1 MEALLPG
8 NHLESWLTAI
18 AIAVGSTAL
27 MYYIRCFAVRRMRTI
42 ARRSETRLDDFVAT
56 MLGRT
61 SVTLLLCFG
70 VYLGSM
76 FLTMPDQYRAIVGRV
91 SVAALILQMAIW
103 GDTALRAWR
112 TQFMTTHSDGTRKAS
127 SMIMFFML
135 RLVTWTVAFLMLLD
149 NFGFNITTLVASLG
163 IGGIAVA
170 LATQNILGDLF
181 ASLSIMID
189 KPFEI
194 GDFIIVG
201 DALGAVEYIGLK
213 TTRLRSLG
221 GEEIVFSNGELL
233 RSRIHNHKRMQTRR
247 VAFVL
252 RVAFGTGEERMTRIP
267 ELVRAIVSARDDVVF
282 ERAHFFR
289 YGEWSLDFEVVC
301 HFQSPDYILHMDAQQ
316 AILLEIYRSFE
327 RERIQFAHP
336 LSVIRVAQHDDPAGG
351 WLPQS
356 SPQQGEP
363 RGGLR
368 H

>member
-1 MEALLPG
+1 MEPLLPG
-8 NHLESWLTAI
+8 NNLETWITAV
-18 AIAVGSTAL
+18 AVVVGSTAL

-42 ARRSETRLDDFVAT
+42 AARSRTRLDDLLAT

-61 SVTLLLCFG
+61 YVTLLLCFG
-70 VYLGSM
+70 IYLGSM
-76 FLTMPDQYRAIVGRV
+76 VLAMPDQYRLVVSRV
-91 SVAALILQMAIW
+91 AVAALVLQLAIW
-103 GDTALRAWR
+103 GDTVLRAWR
-112 TQFMTTHSDGTRKAS
+112 AQFMTPQTDGARKAS

-221 GEEIVFSNGELL
+221 GEQIVFSNGELL
-233 RSRIHNHKRMQTRR
+233 KSRIHNHKRMETRR
-247 VAFVL
+247 VAFIL
-252 RVAFGTGEERMTRIP
+252 RVAYGTGDEQMARIP
-267 ELVRAIVSARDDVVF
+267 ELVRAIVDARDDVVF
-282 ERAHFFR
+282 DRAHFFR
-289 YGEWSLDFEVVC
+289 YGEWSLDFEVVYY
-301 HFQSPDYILHMDAQQ
+301 FQSPDYKLHMDAQQ
-316 AILLEIYRSFE
+316 AILLGIYRCFE

-336 LSVIRVAQHDDPAGG
+336 LSVVRVAQHDDPAGG
-351 WLPQS
+351 WLQRSMPPPAQS
-356 SPQQGEP
+356 K
-363 RGGLR
+363 